1 VSKEEEK
8 LLIAMDAILMQDM
21 DEYTVGANA

>member
-8 LLIAMDAILMQDM
+8 IFMAMDAILMQDM
-21 DEYTVGANA
+21 GECTVGDNA